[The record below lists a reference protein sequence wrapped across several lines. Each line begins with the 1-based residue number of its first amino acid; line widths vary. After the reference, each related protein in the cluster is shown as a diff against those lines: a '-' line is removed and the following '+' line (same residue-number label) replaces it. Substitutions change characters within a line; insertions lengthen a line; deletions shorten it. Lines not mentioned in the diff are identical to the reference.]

1 MKEGGISPV
10 PREARPYQGRTAGV
24 VTRVAAGAI
33 DAGVVAAVL
42 LLSYCGLAVFVFLL
56 DPRHFT
62 FPNASL
68 LRSLTT
74 AFIVLVV
81 YLTAAWWLSGRTYG
95 DLVLGLRVLNHN
107 GERLRLPGAL
117 LRAVFCAFVPIGL
130 LWCAVSRE
138 KRSLQDVFLRTRVVY
153 DWEPR
158 RHLLQGTA

>member
-1 MKEGGISPV
+1 MKEGGISPI
-10 PREARPYQGRTAGV
+10 PREARPYQGQPAGV
-24 VTRVAAGAI
+24 VTRVAAAAI
-33 DAGVVAAVL
+33 DAGVVGAVL
-42 LLSYCGLAVFVFLL
+42 LLSYCGLAVAVFLL

-62 FPNASL
+62 FPDSSL

-74 AFIVLVV
+74 AFLVLVV
-81 YLTAAWWLSGRTYG
+81 YLTAAWWLSGRSYG

-107 GERLRLPGAL
+107 GDRLRLPAAL
-117 LRAVFCAFVPIGL
+117 LRAVFCGLVPIGL

-158 RHLLQGTA
+158 RHFVPSTA

>member
-1 MKEGGISPV
+1 MKEGGVSPI
-10 PREARPYQGRTAGV
+10 PREARPYQGQAAGV
-24 VTRVAAGAI
+24 VTRVAAAAI

-42 LLSYCGLAVFVFLL
+42 LLSYGGLAVFVFLL

-62 FPNASL
+62 FPDSSL

-74 AFIVLVV
+74 AFFVLVV
-81 YLTAAWWLSGRTYG
+81 YLPAAWWLSGRTYG

-117 LRAVFCAFVPIGL
+117 LRAVFCGLVPIGL
-130 LWCAVSRE
+130 LWCGVSSE

-158 RHLLQGTA
+158 RHFLQGTA

>member
-1 MKEGGISPV
+1 MMDGGVSPI
-10 PREARPYQGRTAGV
+10 PREARPYQGQPAGV
-24 VTRVAAGAI
+24 VTRVAAAAI

-56 DPRHFT
+56 DPRSFT
-62 FPNASL
+62 FPDSSL
-68 LRSLTT
+68 LRSLTS
-74 AFIVLVV
+74 ALIVLVV

-107 GERLRLPGAL
+107 GRRLRLPGAP
-117 LRAVFCAFVPIGL
+117 LRAAFCAFVPIGL

>member
-10 PREARPYQGRTAGV
+10 PREARPYQGQTAGV
-24 VTRVAAGAI
+24 VTRVAAAAI

-56 DPRHFT
+56 DPRSFT
-62 FPNASL
+62 FPDASL
-68 LRSLTT
+68 LASLTT
-74 AFIVLVV
+74 AFFVLVV
-81 YLTAAWWLSGRTYG
+81 YLTVAWWFSGRTYG

-107 GERLRLPGAL
+107 GERLALPGAL
-117 LRAVFCAFVPIGL
+117 LRAVFCGFVPIGL

-158 RHLLQGTA
+158 RHLLRGAS

>member
-1 MKEGGISPV
+1 MSEGGISPV
-10 PREARPYQGRTAGV
+10 PREARPYQGRPAGV
-24 VTRVAAGAI
+24 VTRLAAAAI

-42 LLSYCGLAVFVFLL
+42 LLGYCGLAVFVFLL

-62 FPNASL
+62 FPDSSL

-74 AFIVLVV
+74 AFLVLVV

-95 DLVLGLRVLNHN
+95 DLVLGLRVLNHD
-107 GERLRLPGAL
+107 GERLRPAGAL
-117 LRAVFCAFVPIGL
+117 LRAVFCGLVPIGL

-153 DWEPR
+153 AWEPR
-158 RHLLQGTA
+158 RHILPGAA

>member
-1 MKEGGISPV
+1 MKEGGVSPV
-10 PREARPYQGRTAGV
+10 PREARPYQGHPAGV
-24 VTRVAAGAI
+24 VTRVAAAAI

-42 LLSYCGLAVFVFLL
+42 LLSYCGLAGFLFLL

-62 FPNASL
+62 FPDSSL

-74 AFIVLVV
+74 AFFVLVV
-81 YLTAAWWLSGRTYG
+81 YLTAAWWFSGRTYG

-117 LRAVFCAFVPIGL
+117 LRAGFCGLVPIGL
-130 LWCAVSRE
+130 LWCAVSRDN
-138 KRSLQDVFLRTRVVY
+138 RSLQDVFLRTRVVY

-158 RHLLQGTA
+158 RQLLHGTA

>member
-1 MKEGGISPV
+1 MSEGRISPV
-10 PREARPYQGRTAGV
+10 PREARIHQGRPAGV
-24 VTRVAAGAI
+24 VTRVAAAAI

-42 LLSYCGLAVFVFLL
+42 LVSYCGLAAVVFLL

-62 FPNASL
+62 FPDSSL

-74 AFIVLVV
+74 AFFVLVV
-81 YLTAAWWLSGRTYG
+81 YLTVAWWLSGRTYG
-95 DLVLGLRVLNHN
+95 CLVLGLRVLNHN
-107 GERLRLPGAL
+107 GRAPRLPGAL
-117 LRAVFCAFVPIGL
+117 LRAVFCGLVPIGL

-158 RHLLQGTA
+158 RYLLQGTA